1 VFKWLNKAKK
11 IFSGSGSDRSL
22 VHIEDDGFMSDDISV
37 SIEDIISDEENEDI
51 GKLHV
56 LSLTEFHE
64 AMGDTW
70 DAREDKIFLLTEAVL
85 RDMIG
90 KGNRWEHKSKEIY
103 IMIFPALSEMDADAR
118 AYDIAEELGR
128 KIIGERFDGSR
139 RPFVRVAGVD
149 PKDALSEDGTLNIE
163 ALEQAGRSGQ
173 SAGSEEELKAN
184 KGTINL
190 ANGNGSELEQKTT
203 ASQDEN
209 GTWHK
214 NQHTSEEHDTDWH
227 KQNHAHAETD
237 TNWKDRHQAS
247 EMMSRDPKW
256 KEQHQKDELKDDD
269 GPQWV
274 SMSTKEPVQDIKPA
288 PAKTKSKYA
297 MSYAPC
303 WDRATESLHIYKALL
318 NYNGK
323 NGQTLEGHAAYA
335 GHKTVEQRFKID
347 YWVMQNTA
355 KTLFPLA
362 SRKIETPVFIPVHS
376 SSLRGTLC
384 EMFFKN
390 LINFTNDLR
399 QSYFIIEI
407 LDDGQWKDNDLK
419 DVIERLK
426 ILVHG
431 IAFNTCAENNFQ
443 TPNIQGIG
451 WIGIDLSSLNEASGI
466 SPERLN
472 ALQAEV
478 KSLGAKTYIFGLK
491 RRAQI
496 KDMLELGAELISGVA
511 LVKSTDKL
519 RPPFNLPIARLTK

>member
-1 VFKWLNKAKK
+1 MFKWLNKAKK

-37 SIEDIISDEENEDI
+37 SIEDIISDEENDDI

-103 IMIFPALSEMDADAR
+103 IMIFPTLSEMDADAR

-184 KGTINL
+184 QDSINL
-190 ANGNGSELEQKTT
+190 ANGNGSALGQKTT
-203 ASQDEN
+203 ASQEEN

-227 KQNHAHAETD
+227 KQNHAHTETD

-247 EMMSRDPKW
+247 EMMRRDPKW

-269 GPQWV
+269 GPQW
-274 SMSTKEPVQDIKPA
+274 
-288 PAKTKSKYA
+288 
-297 MSYAPC
+297 
-303 WDRATESLHIYKALL
+303 
-318 NYNGK
+318 
-323 NGQTLEGHAAYA
+323 GQHEHKRTCS
-335 GHKTVEQRFKID
+335 GHKTSTYKNKIQICHELCP
-347 YWVMQNTA
+347 M
-355 KTLFPLA
+355 LG
-362 SRKIETPVFIPVHS
+362 SCHRK
-376 SSLRGTLC
+376 
-384 EMFFKN
+384 
-390 LINFTNDLR
+390 
-399 QSYFIIEI
+399 
-407 LDDGQWKDNDLK
+407 
-419 DVIERLK
+419 
-426 ILVHG
+426 
-431 IAFNTCAENNFQ
+431 
-443 TPNIQGIG
+443 
-451 WIGIDLSSLNEASGI
+451 
-466 SPERLN
+466 SPYL
-472 ALQAEV
+472 
-478 KSLGAKTYIFGLK
+478 
-491 RRAQI
+491 
-496 KDMLELGAELISGVA
+496 
-511 LVKSTDKL
+511 
-519 RPPFNLPIARLTK
+519 